1 MNPQANDKLD
11 QLLDGG
17 LARYGDVEPL
27 AGLEER
33 VLGRLSQPEPQRR
46 NWWVWVAASAALATL
61 ALVVLWSTRPRPGAP
76 PLVKHEAPAPAV
88 HPPEHPLMA
97 TTPQPV
103 PPRHVRP
110 RMVPV
115 QTATSKEPRL
125 ATFPAPSEP
134 TEQERLL
141 LRYAR
146 MTSRVELVQMAEANE
161 LPPLPKADET
171 QNLQGNE
178 QLEKE
183 KR

>member
-11 QLLDGG
+11 QLLDGA

-61 ALVVLWSTRPRPGAP
+61 VLVILWSTRPRAAAP
-76 PLVKHEAPAPAV
+76 PLVKHAAPAPV
-88 HPPEHPLMA
+88 SHPPEHSLVA
-97 TTPQPV
+97 TTPQAV

-110 RMVPV
+110 RTAPV
-115 QTATSKEPRL
+115 QVAKSNEPRL

-146 MTSRVELVQMAEANE
+146 MTSKQEFVQMAELNA
-161 LPPLPKADET
+161 LPPLPELEET
-171 QNLQGNE
+171 QDPQGKE
-178 QLEKE
+178 QHLKE
-183 KR
+183 KQ